1 MIAHHQKLHYAITPT
16 FSSLKIGAH
25 PLLHFQQFGSWCR
38 AIFTPSALA
47 MVQSINCSLFLMGR
61 EGLCC
66 DRLHLQHNNINLS
79 QLNTLCCYCTAHH
92 HKTMTSKPA
101 EDVVND
107 GKEAT
112 NSDLERQARAD
123 TLVVELP
130 KSLGA
135 GVSTALEYNTLQ

>member
-1 MIAHHQKLHYAITPT
+1 MT
-16 FSSLKIGAH
+16 LKPG
-25 PLLHFQQFGSWCR
+25 
-38 AIFTPSALA
+38 
-47 MVQSINCSLFLMGR
+47 
-61 EGLCC
+61 
-66 DRLHLQHNNINLS
+66 
-79 QLNTLCCYCTAHH
+79 
-92 HKTMTSKPA
+92 

-135 GVSTALEYNTLQ
+135 GVSTLEYKVTVMIPVY

>member
-1 MIAHHQKLHYAITPT
+1 
-16 FSSLKIGAH
+16 
-25 PLLHFQQFGSWCR
+25 
-38 AIFTPSALA
+38 
-47 MVQSINCSLFLMGR
+47 
-61 EGLCC
+61 
-66 DRLHLQHNNINLS
+66 
-79 QLNTLCCYCTAHH
+79 
-92 HKTMTSKPA
+92 MTSKPV

-135 GVSTALEYNTLQ
+135 GVSTLEYNMTFIIQYTN

>member
-1 MIAHHQKLHYAITPT
+1 
-16 FSSLKIGAH
+16 
-25 PLLHFQQFGSWCR
+25 
-38 AIFTPSALA
+38 
-47 MVQSINCSLFLMGR
+47 MGR

-66 DRLHLQHNNINLS
+66 DRLHLQHNYINLS
-79 QLNTLCCYCTAHH
+79 QLNTLCCYFTAHH
-92 HKTMTSKPA
+92 RKTMTSKPA

-135 GVSTALEYNTLQ
+135 GVSTPEYNLTVIIPVY